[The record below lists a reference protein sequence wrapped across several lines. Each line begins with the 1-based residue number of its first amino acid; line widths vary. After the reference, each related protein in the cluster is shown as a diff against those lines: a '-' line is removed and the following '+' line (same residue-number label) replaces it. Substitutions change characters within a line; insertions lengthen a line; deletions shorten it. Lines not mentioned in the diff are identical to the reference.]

1 MPAQP
6 GMPAHTCMESRQF
19 QDQGSSFFTI
29 DQERALRSSTKQG
42 MGVRL
47 QRVQGPKSV
56 METDACHA

>member
-1 MPAQP
+1 
-6 GMPAHTCMESRQF
+6 MESRQF